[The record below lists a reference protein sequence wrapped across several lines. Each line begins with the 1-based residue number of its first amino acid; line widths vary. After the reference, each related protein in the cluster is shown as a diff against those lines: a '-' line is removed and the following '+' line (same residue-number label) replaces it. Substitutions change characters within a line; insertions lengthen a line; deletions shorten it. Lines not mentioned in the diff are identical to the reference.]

1 MLQYNN
7 SKNYHRKKRSPSS
20 SERDRRSR
28 EQRHA
33 ILKALFPDV
42 PMKKINYLET
52 YVTFGLLYLVWIV
65 GRVVEYLYE
74 VRCTLP
80 DLNWL
85 RNVWHFRRAHGQNGG
100 NNEGNN
106 GGNNEQM
113 NEIHQPIQQQIHPQL
128 HPQLHPP
135 IQPHVNPPM
144 QPQNIIH
151 HHPPHHP
158 HQHQPIPWFQ
168 HPQHQPAVSY
178 SDDNYPN
185 SPSSSSNT
193 QSVYPSV
200 YHLNQP
206 QDFDADDTESISSDG
221 HSPPSPSYSAQ
232 DRKRRSIPLMSQNYK
247 EVKNDDIQ
255 QYNSDK
261 NPIINSD
268 SDQNNSKS
276 QDTHLIKGN
285 KKIIEDNPQQQSTG
299 SVIKNF
305 KNY

>member
-7 SKNYHRKKRSPSS
+7 SENYHRKKRSPSS

-52 YVTFGLLYLVWIV
+52 YVTFGFLYLVWIV

-113 NEIHQPIQQQIHPQL
+113 NEIHQPIQQQI
-128 HPQLHPP
+128 
-135 IQPHVNPPM
+135 

-158 HQHQPIPWFQ
+158 HQQQPIPWFQ
-168 HPQHQPAVSY
+168 HPQQPAVSY

-185 SPSSSSNT
+185 SPSSSSNP
-193 QSVYPSV
+193 QSVYSSV

-232 DRKRRSIPLMSQNYK
+232 DRKRRSISLMSQNYK
-247 EVKNDDIQ
+247 EEEKNK

-268 SDQNNSKS
+268 SNQNNSKS
-276 QDTHLIKGN
+276 QDTHLIKSN

-299 SVIKNF
+299 FVIKNF

>member
-7 SKNYHRKKRSPSS
+7 SENYHRKKRSPSS

-65 GRVVEYLYE
+65 GRIVEYLYE

-113 NEIHQPIQQQIHPQL
+113 NEIQQPIQQPIHPQL
-128 HPQLHPP
+128 QPQLHPP
-135 IQPHVNPPM
+135 IQPHVNPQI

-151 HHPPHHP
+151 HHNPHHP
-158 HQHQPIPWFQ
+158 HQQQPIPWFQ
-168 HPQHQPAVSY
+168 PHQPAVSY

-185 SPSSSSNT
+185 SPSSSNT
-193 QSVYPSV
+193 QSVYSSV
-200 YHLNQP
+200 YYLNQP
-206 QDFDADDTESISSDG
+206 QDSDTESTASDG

-232 DRKRRSIPLMSQNYK
+232 DRKRRSISLMGQNYK
-247 EVKNDDIQ
+247 EEEKKEDIR

-261 NPIINSD
+261 NLFINSD
-268 SDQNNSKS
+268 LNQNNSKS
-276 QDTHLIKGN
+276 HDTYLKSD
-285 KKIIEDNPQQQSTG
+285 KKIIEDNPQQQSTCV
-299 SVIKNF
+299 VIKNF

>member
-7 SKNYHRKKRSPSS
+7 SENYHRKKRSPSS

-42 PMKKINYLET
+42 PMKKINYLKT
-52 YVTFGLLYLVWIV
+52 YVSFGILYLVWIV

-113 NEIHQPIQQQIHPQL
+113 NEIHQPINPPIQQQIHPQL
-128 HPQLHPP
+128 HPP
-135 IQPHVNPPM
+135 IQPQLNPQI

-151 HHPPHHP
+151 HHNPHHP
-158 HQHQPIPWFQ
+158 HQQLIPWFQ
-168 HPQHQPAVSY
+168 HPHQQPAVSY

-185 SPSSSSNT
+185 SPSSSSNP

-206 QDFDADDTESISSDG
+206 QDSDTESTASDG
-221 HSPPSPSYSAQ
+221 HSPASPSYFAQ
-232 DRKRRSIPLMSQNYK
+232 DRKRRSISLMSQNYK
-247 EVKNDDIQ
+247 EDEKNKDIQ

-261 NPIINSD
+261 NPTINSD
-268 SDQNNSKS
+268 SNQNNRKS
-276 QDTHLIKGN
+276 QDNRLIKSD
-285 KKIIEDNPQQQSTG
+285 KKIIEDNPQQQPTG
-299 SVIKNF
+299 FVIKNF